1 MVSWRSQQ
9 LRVLFFVQLLVC
21 ACSSSPIN
29 GKHGKQRSTP
39 EKTPQRWTFETGRW
53 EFEPLSSM
61 SPRAARSLLG
71 PGYDLPAHEHI
82 CCTWELVNKKY
93 PAVAH
98 HVVPPPPNM
107 CINPKRKRG
116 MSSPIP
122 AALMPG
128 EVTGHH
134 LASTGARVCL
144 CSAYSHSNHS
154 TEVGRWTWRT
164 TVPDVESVPVWSA
177 EQFCRLLG
185 DRLLYLVGDSTM
197 VQTYGAL
204 VNMLITGHAAG
215 AHNCASQVHLC
226 HSDFLT
232 GTPLNAQHKERGRD
246 LAQWLDSLLQPN
258 TTSRAVVVAC
268 AAAHMNDLRS
278 YVLMLERN
286 LRFLEK
292 HRGAFSERLRFI
304 WKTINPPH
312 DDCAKQFQPLTT
324 LPDYEPNGYLMVKY
338 GHHGMVRLSDNVA
351 RHLFTGKDRLS
362 SVIDMSP
369 LYLRPDA
376 HAVDCLHFCVNRYSG
391 TPLTY
396 FARALLNALLHPERA
411 VV

>member
-1 MVSWRSQQ
+1 MASWRSQQ
-9 LRVLFFVQLLVC
+9 LRVLLFVQLLVC
-21 ACSSSPIN
+21 PCYLSVVD
-29 GKHGKQRSTP
+29 GRHGKQRSTND
-39 EKTPQRWTFETGRW
+39 KSPQRWTFETGRW

-61 SPRAARSLLG
+61 SPRAALSLLG

-82 CCTWELVNKKY
+82 CCGWDPSAY
-93 PAVAH
+93 H
-98 HVVPPPPNM
+98 PPPSV
-107 CINPKRKRG
+107 CINPKHNG
-116 MSSPIP
+116 ANALSIP
-122 AALMPG
+122 AALKTY

-134 LASTGARVCL
+134 LASTGGRA
-144 CSAYSHSNHS
+144 CSCDAYSHSNHS
-154 TEVGRWTWRT
+154 SEVGRWTWRT
-164 TVPDVESVPVWSA
+164 TVPGVESVPVWSA

-197 VQTYGAL
+197 EQTYSAL

-226 HSDFLT
+226 LSDFLT
-232 GTPLNAQHKERGRD
+232 GTPSSTPRERGQD
-246 LAQWLDSLLQPN
+246 LSHWLGSLLQPDA
-258 TTSRAVVVAC
+258 TLRAVVVAC
-268 AAAHMNDLRS
+268 AGAHLNDLRS
-278 YVLMLERN
+278 YALMLERT

-292 HRGAFSERLRFI
+292 HKGAFSERLRFI
-304 WKTINPPH
+304 WKTINTPH
-312 DDCAKQFQPLTT
+312 DDCAKQYQPLTT
-324 LPDYEPNGYLMVKY
+324 LPDYEPNGNLMVKF
-338 GHHGMVRLSDNVA
+338 GHHGMVRLCDNVA
-351 RHLFTGKDRLS
+351 RHVFTGKDRLS

-376 HAVDCLHFCVNRYSG
+376 HTVDCLHFCVNRYSG